1 MLRMYYFHDT
11 YEKQNAL
18 IWVPFAAFLF
28 KAAGRPQGIFEKIP
42 RTPKT
47 FGQMLSHLR
56 GGVWAASRSFVGR
69 DTLEKLAKVYFIDLL
84 QCNQIRYFN
93 IALS

>member
-28 KAAGRPQGIFEKIP
+28 KAAGRSQGIFEKIP

-47 FGQMLSHLR
+47 FEQMLSHLR
-56 GGVWAASRSFVGR
+56 GEEWADRTSAGKSG
-69 DTLEKLAKVYFIDLL
+69 
-84 QCNQIRYFN
+84 
-93 IALS
+93 IARKPESDGHFLPFSV